1 MNCFGVCRDAWTA
14 FTPAADIGSYV
25 CGRPQSEAL
34 GAPAMMEGHCA
45 LFVRKLGERV
55 AEAARRIAASCNPAL
70 GIVPQH
76 LCQPLV
82 EEATSI
88 GKEVAAFGS
97 HIRSAIASVF
107 SDNSSLQLTG
117 QT

>member
-1 MNCFGVCRDAWTA
+1 
-14 FTPAADIGSYV
+14 
-25 CGRPQSEAL
+25 
-34 GAPAMMEGHCA
+34 MMEGHCA

-82 EEATSI
+82 QEATNV
-88 GKEVAAFGS
+88 GREVAAFGS
-97 HIRSAIASVF
+97 HIRSANASVLCN
-107 SDNSSLQLTG
+107 NSRLWLTG
-117 QT
+117 QTKRTVAVVYTHLTISV